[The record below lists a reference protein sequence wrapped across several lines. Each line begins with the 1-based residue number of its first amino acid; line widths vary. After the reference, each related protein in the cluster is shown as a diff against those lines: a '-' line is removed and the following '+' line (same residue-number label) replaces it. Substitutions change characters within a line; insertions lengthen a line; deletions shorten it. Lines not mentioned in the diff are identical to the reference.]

1 MTAAI
6 LLAGGYGIAAAQDV
20 ATVDTRTSATQV
32 VEKQNKV
39 KQAKVVTLQTAKD
52 GQTVEENPDK
62 WPDFPRWTEETVQMV
77 VGEHKISE
85 GGTSQ
90 QRAGTGHR
98 ALCHRQGR
106 QGDGRQS
113 REKHKPIPQQGS
125 PAADRSHAAVEARR
139 EGRAACRSEIY
150 ASHYVQTLRLLLL
163 RLYESFRHT
172 ITTHVGHNL
181 VFARSYRCLMQPFD
195 NI

>member
-62 WPDFPRWTEETVQMV
+62 WPDFPSGQKKLFKWLSANIKYPKEAQANKE
-77 VGEHKISE
+77 
-85 GGTSQ
+85 
-90 QRAGTGHR
+90 
-98 ALCHRQGR
+98 QGR
-106 QGDGRQS
+106 VIVRFVIDKDGKVTDAKVVRS
-113 REKHKPIPQQGS
+113 IS
-125 PAADRSHAAVEARR
+125 PSLNKEA
-139 EGRAACRSEIY
+139 
-150 ASHYVQTLRLLLL
+150 LRLIEAMPRWKPGEKDGQPVAVRFTLPITF
-163 RLYESFRHT
+163 RL
-172 ITTHVGHNL
+172 
-181 VFARSYRCLMQPFD
+181 
-195 NI
+195 